1 MLTMIKKI
9 QSIGLIETLTCGTSK
24 DLLYKK
30 EKIKHN
36 NTIKNTKMINFDE
49 VLRENIKDHNPLNG
63 SLAYRYILPI
73 SG

>member
-1 MLTMIKKI
+1 
-9 QSIGLIETLTCGTSK
+9 
-24 DLLYKK
+24 
-30 EKIKHN
+30 
-36 NTIKNTKMINFDE
+36 MINFDV